1 MDKSLDEIFNNI
13 ASAFIRD
20 PKVSQVR
27 MFGSPGLKISGK
39 VFAFL
44 MKGKF
49 VLKLPKEK
57 VDELVVAKEGKHFG
71 HMFAPGNW
79 RPMKEWVEITSDDES
94 VWLKLAQEAKDF
106 VSKITQRNKQPQL
119 ANIPQKM

>member
-1 MDKSLDEIFNNI
+1 MSKRQDELFNKI
-13 ASAFIRD
+13 AKVFVGD

-44 MKGKF
+44 MKGKL

-57 VDELVVAKEGKHFG
+57 VDELVAAKEGKHFG
-71 HMFAPGNW
+71 HMFSPGNF
-79 RPMKEWVEITSDDES
+79 RPMKEWVEVTSDNER

-106 VSKITQRNKQPQL
+106 VSEIT
-119 ANIPQKM
+119 

>member
-1 MDKSLDEIFNNI
+1 MSKNTDRIFDAI

-27 MFGSPGLKISGK
+27 MFGSPELKIGGK

-44 MKGKF
+44 MKGKL

-57 VDELVVAKEGKHFG
+57 VNELVAAKEGKHFG

-79 RPMKEWVEITSDDES
+79 RPMKEWVEVTSDDQS
-94 VWLKLAQEAKDF
+94 VWLKLAQEAKEF
-106 VSKITQRNKQPQL
+106 VSKNNIAKQTTP
-119 ANIPQKM
+119 AS

>member
-1 MDKSLDEIFNNI
+1 MRRIILIDKSLDEIFNNI

-44 MKGKF
+44 MKGKL

-57 VDELVVAKEGKHFG
+57 VNELVAAKEGKHFG

-79 RPMKEWVEITSDDES
+79 RPMKEWVEVTSDDES
-94 VWLKLAQEAKDF
+94 VWLKLTQEAKEF
-106 VSKITQRNKQPQL
+106 VSKIT
-119 ANIPQKM
+119 